1 MPPFFFTSSVIKGHT
16 SPEEPLSSINSI
28 ISEIRNNSR
37 PPGVPDRSEPR
48 GANRILPAESPAQ
61 RPRRWWWEQRRR
73 RRQGHRWRQRRW
85 RRRWGRRRRRGRR
98 RGRGGGRRGGGV
110 GALDAAT
117 ATAVAATVVAP
128 ATAAAAVVV
137 AARPCLCPLRFAKSR
152 RRRSM

>member
-73 RRQGHRWRQRRW
+73 RRQGHRWRQRQW
-85 RRRWGRRRRRGRR
+85 RRRWGRRRRRGGRRGRRR
-98 RGRGGGRRGGGV
+98 RGRGRGGRGRRRRGRRGWGG
-110 GALDAAT
+110 
-117 ATAVAATVVAP
+117 
-128 ATAAAAVVV
+128 
-137 AARPCLCPLRFAKSR
+137 
-152 RRRSM
+152 

>member
-73 RRQGHRWRQRRW
+73 RRQG
-85 RRRWGRRRRRGRR
+85 RRGGR
-98 RGRGGGRRGGGV
+98 RGRGGGWGRGGVGRRGGGWRR
-110 GALDAAT
+110 GRRWRRWLW
-117 ATAVAATVVAP
+117 
-128 ATAAAAVVV
+128 
-137 AARPCLCPLRFAKSR
+137 R
-152 RRRSM
+152 RR